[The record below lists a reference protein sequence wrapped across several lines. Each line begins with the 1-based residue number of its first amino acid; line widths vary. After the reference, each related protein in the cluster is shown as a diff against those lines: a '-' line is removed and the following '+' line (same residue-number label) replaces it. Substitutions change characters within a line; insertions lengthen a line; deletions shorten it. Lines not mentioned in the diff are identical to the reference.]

1 MSRFETEE
9 GRIEAAKEA
18 GRNVARHEIKDGY
31 DEPRNW
37 DRDGVHNAGAFSHLS
52 AVGFSRLGSRMYS
65 QTFIDAYKHE
75 FESLSKD
82 VPEISGEDA
91 LATLEGMLAAEIR
104 NADQLSYKLAKEREE
119 YKKDP
124 SADTKAIRDMTEIR
138 YNKAVLKKQALNF
151 AIQQIR

>member
-1 MSRFETEE
+1 MSKFETEE
-9 GRIEAAKEA
+9 GRLEAAKEA

-37 DRDGVHNAGAFSHLS
+37 DRDGAHNAGAFSHLS

-65 QTFIDAYKHE
+65 QTFIDAYRQE
-75 FESLSKD
+75 FEALRKD
-82 VPEISGEDA
+82 VPEISAEDA

-104 NADQLSYKLAKEREE
+104 NADALSYKLAKEREE
-119 YKKDP
+119 YKNNPAD
-124 SADTKAIRDMTEIR
+124 DTKAIRDMTEIR
-138 YNKAVLKKQALNF
+138 YTKSALRRQALNF